1 MASRDPRPDPQLVDG
16 QRIRKNFGTIL
27 KQLVDGQRIR
37 KNFGTILKLRAQ
49 GEPDTLTLQVQDRS
63 APGLR
68 LLSRPRIRFS
78 VVAKS
83 RAGVLVGLDGR
94 EASV

>member
-1 MASRDPRPDPQLVDG
+1 MGTRARACVDYRNHKYKRGVCPCVSCVSRLPPVSPV
-16 QRIRKNFGTIL
+16 QRHR
-27 KQLVDGQRIR
+27 
-37 KNFGTILKLRAQ
+37 

-83 RAGVLVGLDGR
+83 RAGVLLLVGLDGR

>member
-1 MASRDPRPDPQLVDG
+1 MGTRARACVDYRNHKYKRGVCPCVSCVSRLPPVSLNR
-16 QRIRKNFGTIL
+16 
-27 KQLVDGQRIR
+27 
-37 KNFGTILKLRAQ
+37 

>member
-1 MASRDPRPDPQLVDG
+1 MEVLRHPWERVHARVWTIETTSINAECARVSRVCPALPPVSPV
-16 QRIRKNFGTIL
+16 QRHR
-27 KQLVDGQRIR
+27 
-37 KNFGTILKLRAQ
+37 